1 MTPGE
6 VGAGAG
12 RGAGARLGAGMEP
25 PDCALEDGRWVKAPG
40 RRPQPAPEGARTSAT
55 GVPLDAV
62 RRRPRPEIGAAA
74 RQPIRLAPC

>member
-1 MTPGE
+1 MVE
-6 VGAGAG
+6 ARV
-12 RGAGARLGAGMEP
+12 RGSGAGMQP
-25 PDCALEDGRWVKAPG
+25 PDCARLEDGRWVKAPG

-74 RQPIRLAPC
+74 RQPIRRAPF